1 MTRGS
6 YLFVMKEAKEHTMS
20 QDPIVEV
27 LQQYGSY
34 VMLSI
39 LLMLYWLFML
49 RLTKL
54 LHEYLM
60 MHADSHHASAVM

>member
-1 MTRGS
+1 
-6 YLFVMKEAKEHTMS
+6 MS
-20 QDPIVEV
+20 PDPIVEV

-39 LLMLYWLFML
+39 LFMLYWLFML

-54 LHEYLM
+54 YHEHLM
-60 MHADSHHASAVM
+60 IHADSHHASAVM